1 MASDLSVYLTA
12 LEQDLRGALAASE
25 EAVAPLYQMMQYHLG
40 WLDER
45 FHSVAGPQGKHL
57 RPLICL
63 LSCQSV
69 GGDWRRALPAASAI
83 ELIHDFSLIH
93 DDIEDESDLRRHGAT
108 VWRLWGVAQAIN
120 TGDAMWALAGLSML
134 RLLDRGYSAGT
145 VLRVMELLHQTC
157 LELCT
162 GQYLDLA
169 FQSAQLV
176 SLADYERMISGKTAA
191 LFSASAAIGAILGT
205 ADGGGEQVVDAY
217 RGFGTELG
225 LSYQIVDDILG
236 IWGDPAVTGKSA
248 ASDLLER
255 KKTLPVLYAL
265 HWEQE
270 RGYTDLP
277 TIYAQSVAS
286 EDHLSTVLALLARCG
301 AHEHARNRARQHC
314 QRALDYL
321 NAAQAADAG
330 ERPTGGQGKD
340 AARQILR
347 QLVLACV
354 DRDS

>member
-1 MASDLSVYLTA
+1 MASDFSVCLTA
-12 LEQDLRGALAASE
+12 LEQDLRGVLSTSE

-45 FHSVAGPQGKHL
+45 FHPVAGPQGKRL
-57 RPLICL
+57 RPLMCL
-63 LSCQSV
+63 LTCQWA

-83 ELIHDFSLIH
+83 ELVHNFSLIH
-93 DDIEDESDLRRHGAT
+93 DDIEDESDLRRHRAT
-108 VWRLWGVAQAIN
+108 VWRLWGIAQAIN
-120 TGDAMWALAGLSML
+120 TGDAMWALARLSML
-134 RLLDRGYSAGT
+134 RLLDRGYRADT
-145 VLRVMELLHQTC
+145 VLRVVQLLYETC

-169 FQSAQLV
+169 FQSAQSV
-176 SLADYERMISGKTAA
+176 SLAHYERMISGKTAA
-191 LFSASAAIGAILGT
+191 LFSASAAIGAMLGT

-217 RGFGTELG
+217 RDFGKELG

-236 IWGDPAVTGKSA
+236 IWGDPSVTGKSA
-248 ASDLLER
+248 ASDLIER
-255 KKTLPVLYAL
+255 KKSLPVLYAL

-270 RGYTDLP
+270 RGYTDLQA
-277 TIYAQSVAS
+277 IYAQPVIS
-286 EDHLSTVLALLARCG
+286 EDHLSTVLGLLARCG
-301 AHEHARNRARQHC
+301 AHEHARNRARQHG

-321 NAAQAADAG
+321 NAAEVADAG
-330 ERPTGGQGKD
+330 ERPSGGQGKD
-340 AARQILR
+340 AARQMLR